1 MNALNIASSKSST
14 SCLQIYTYSQAP
26 HVQSFINKPSCQ
38 LDTIS
43 RKREM
48 NKKVQRECKT
58 QLREAKVQFE
68 AICSGDT
75 RYTKPTLGNI
85 LVRHRNIGIDIRLLQ
100 MSFSRQTTEKPK
112 HVEGNLETSI
122 YAPISWTCLPAARGW
137 SQSRLTLRGG
147 VHPGQFGSQSQV
159 WHVVTFTNS
168 DSIKV
173 CQSERTDK
181 LISDSKMPCLVYI
194 LVKILCKK
202 KVMCCVHVKQK
213 MATYRYWI
221 FKPDVRFYIG
231 ICLRNLVLFTLYQ
244 GVPKKKQ
251 KKLDGEPQTKC
262 KHLLSCSV
270 TMLK

>member
-1 MNALNIASSKSST
+1 MTGLNALNIASSKSST

-26 HVQSFINKPSCQ
+26 HVQSFINKPSRQ

-85 LVRHRNIGIDIRLLQ
+85 LDRHRNIGIDIRLLQ

-168 DSIKV
+168 DSIKFV
-173 CQSERTDK
+173 NQRALTSWFLTVKCHAWCISWQKFFVKKRLCVVFMLSK
-181 LISDSKMPCLVYI
+181 KWLLIVTGFLNQMSDFI
-194 LVKILCKK
+194 LVSASEI
-202 KVMCCVHVKQK
+202 
-213 MATYRYWI
+213 
-221 FKPDVRFYIG
+221 
-231 ICLRNLVLFTLYQ
+231 
-244 GVPKKKQ
+244 
-251 KKLDGEPQTKC
+251 
-262 KHLLSCSV
+262 
-270 TMLK
+270 